1 MPRRAREAV
10 IVAAANGPHVGAA
23 GALAGVRVLELG
35 GIGPGPFAAMMLAD
49 MGAEIVRIERPGGLS
64 VEPPDSVLLRGRGAV
79 ALDLKT
85 EAGLDLARQLATRVD
100 VLIEGFRPGVTE
112 RLGLGPD
119 WCLEHNPRLVYGRTT
134 GWGQDG
140 PYAGVAGHDINY
152 LAASGALDA
161 IGRRGQPPAVPLN
174 LIGDDGAGGMLL
186 VYGLL
191 LALFERERSGAG
203 QVVDAAMSDGLAL
216 MMGEYMSLLHAGRWN
231 PERGSNEADS
241 GAHYYD
247 VYRTADDRFV
257 AVGAIEPAFYR
268 AFVER
273 LGLPH
278 LPQCADDPARWPDLK
293 EQVAGVFATDTRDAW
308 IARFEG
314 VDACITP
321 VLTLEEAAGNEHH
334 LARGTLV
341 ERDGRVEPAP
351 APRLSRTPGALR
363 GDTPDAQAVMARWL
377 ADDRAHQL
385 G

>member
-1 MPRRAREAV
+1 MIEGSALSSG
-10 IVAAANGPHVGAA
+10 GPLVG
-23 GALAGVRVLELG
+23 LRVLELG
-35 GIGPGPFAAMMLAD
+35 SIGPGPFAAMMLAD
-49 MGAEIVRIERPGGLS
+49 MGAEVVRIERPTGSGID
-64 VEPPDSVLLRGRGAV
+64 PPDSVLLRGRGAIV
-79 ALDLKT
+79 LDLKT
-85 EAGLDLARQLATRVD
+85 DAGLERARQLVTRVD
-100 VLIEGFRPGVTE
+100 VLLEGFRPGVTE

-140 PYAGVAGHDINY
+140 PYAQVAGHDINY
-152 LAASGALDA
+152 IAASGALDA
-161 IGRRGQPPAVPLN
+161 IGRRGQSPAVPLN
-174 LIGDDGAGGMLL
+174 LIGDYGAGGMLL
-186 VYGLL
+186 LYGLL

-203 QVVDAAMSDGLAL
+203 QVVDAAMSDGAAL
-216 MMGEYMSLLHAGRWN
+216 MMGEYSSLLAAGRWN
-231 PERGSNEADS
+231 LERGTNEANS

-273 LGLPH
+273 LGIPD
-278 LPQCADDPARWPDLK
+278 LPQCADDPTRWPGLK
-293 EQVAGVFATDTRDAW
+293 ERVANVFATDTRDAW
-308 IARFEG
+308 IARFVG

-321 VLTLEEAAGNEHH
+321 VLTVAEAERDEHH

-363 GDTPDAQAVMARWL
+363 SEPPDAEAVIARWL
-377 ADDRAHQL
+377 DDDATTDPAT
-385 G
+385 